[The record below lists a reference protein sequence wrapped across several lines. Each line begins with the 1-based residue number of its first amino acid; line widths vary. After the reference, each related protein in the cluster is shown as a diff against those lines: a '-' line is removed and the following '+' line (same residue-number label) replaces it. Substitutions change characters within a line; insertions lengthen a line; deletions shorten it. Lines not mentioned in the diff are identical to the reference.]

1 MLGWLGHW
9 ILNLVFGLS
18 RGLEFAP
25 LRDDFFSLAV
35 SCPNVFFP
43 FNLHSVYQ
51 IYKSVSF
58 IMVVAPSVRR
68 LRNLLRRID
77 IWTGDDLRWCIFF
90 PVGQL
95 QRHSYPVVHDSNA
108 AISLPPPPTL
118 IEFEWKNIWTRD
130 GLRWFIFFPHGQLP
144 RHSYPVFC
152 HGDGEWQMVRCS
164 SGCNHFSFNRLSR
177 LSGSFSISR
186 CWYVEFHQK

>member
-58 IMVVAPSVRR
+58 IMVVAPSVQR

-95 QRHSYPVVHDSNA
+95 PRHLYPVVHDGDA
-108 AISLPPPPTL
+108 AVSSL
-118 IEFEWKNIWTRD
+118 
-130 GLRWFIFFPHGQLP
+130 
-144 RHSYPVFC
+144 SYPHPYPLRNAFYVLLSEQIF
-152 HGDGEWQMVRCS
+152 
-164 SGCNHFSFNRLSR
+164 RL
-177 LSGSFSISR
+177 
-186 CWYVEFHQK
+186 EMT